1 MKKQIVLLAALL
13 GGTLA
18 GHAQKKGFDYKFYGQ
33 VRTDLFYNS
42 RSNSETVDGLFYM
55 YPLDEVKDP
64 NGNDLNKNGNSDFYT
79 LPLHPFGRRRDRTD
93 VRQGKD
99 FGKGGGGFPRLRHYV
114 FALPHP
120 PRVFQ
125 SRLGQVGIAGRTDL
139 ASALWRCGSRNI
151 KPEHGRARKS
161 AIGLLRRVSS

>member
-18 GHAQKKGFDYKFYGQ
+18 GNAQKKGFDYKFYGQ

-55 YPLDEVKDP
+55 YPLDKVEDP
-64 NGNDLNKNGNSDFYT
+64 NGKDLNDNGNSDFYT
-79 LPLHPFGRRRDRTD
+79 RGRDGTD
-93 VRQGKD
+93 AGQGKD
-99 FGKGGGGFPRLRHYV
+99 FGKGGSGLPRFGHNV

-125 SRLGQVGIAGRTDL
+125 S
-139 ASALWRCGSRNI
+139 
-151 KPEHGRARKS
+151 
-161 AIGLLRRVSS
+161 